1 MKTNVIKNHPQDTQ
15 VFPQFQGH
23 FSTLVTKINVYNL
36 RPLNPL
42 VASVS
47 MPTRCPLESGVAS
60 VSMPTRCP
68 LESEAATGFY
78 RSCVRLGGKGCR
90 YQSGSLGIHGYEVST
105 YGRGGYMIPVRNK
118 LRTAHRVV
126 NIPRYALHVH
136 NSMRCFLHH
145 NVKEVYHDLR
155 SRHNL
160 RRKDSN
166 NCTVRMEGD
175 PEHTLSTVQTAW
187 MAMVHGDARSIRD
200 KTSWL
205 II

>member
-15 VFPQFQGH
+15 VYPQFQGH

-36 RPLNPL
+36 RPLDPL

-47 MPTRCPLESGVAS
+47 THPRYPLESEAAT

-68 LESEAATGFY
+68 LESEVATGFWGC
-78 RSCVRLGGKGCR
+78 CVRLGGKGCR

-105 YGRGGYMIPVRNK
+105 YGWGGYMIPVRNK
-118 LRTAHRVV
+118 LRTAHRVM

-136 NSMRCFLHH
+136 NSMRYFLHH
-145 NVKEVYHDLR
+145 NVKEEYYGLR

-160 RRKDSN
+160 RRKDSDDS
-166 NCTVRMEGD
+166 TVRMESD
-175 PEHTLSTVQTAW
+175 SKHTLPSIQTAR

-200 KTSWL
+200 KTS
-205 II
+205 

>member
-23 FSTLVTKINVYNL
+23 FSTLVAKINVYDL
-36 RPLNPL
+36 RPLDPL

-47 MPTRCPLESGVAS
+47 TPPRY
-60 VSMPTRCP
+60 P
-68 LESEAATGFY
+68 LESEAATGFWGC
-78 RSCVRLGGKGCR
+78 CVRLGGKGYR
-90 YQSGSLGIHGYEVST
+90 YQFGSLGIHGYEVST
-105 YGRGGYMIPVRNK
+105 YGWGGYMIPVRNK

-136 NSMRCFLHH
+136 NSMRYFLHH

-166 NCTVRMEGD
+166 NCTVGMEGD

-187 MAMVHGDARSIRD
+187 MAMVHGNARSIRD
-200 KTSWL
+200 KTS
-205 II
+205 